1 MNKYIVLHS
10 SNSDNNEIYVNLNMV
25 TSFEKVLFEIP
36 NNEGIKEFKHTN
48 ITLFNGKEY
57 SVRETPQ
64 QILGMIDKKDFK
76 YHIYDN
82 K

>member
-1 MNKYIVLHS
+1 MNKYIVLYS
-10 SNSDNNEIYVNLNMV
+10 SDSDNNEIYVNLNMI
-25 TSFEKVLFEIP
+25 TSFEKVLFGNP
-36 NNEGIKEFKHTN
+36 NKEGIKEFNYTN

-64 QILGMIDKKDFK
+64 QILGMIDKKDSK